1 MGDFRTSI
9 APHLGGWG
17 VKSWRFGVRNE
28 EEKGRMG
35 EKENMGKEEF
45 KRRRR
50 RPNILDYVFRRI
62 A

>member
-1 MGDFRTSI
+1 
-9 APHLGGWG
+9 
-17 VKSWRFGVRNE
+17 VRNE
-28 EEKGRMG
+28 EENGRMG

>member
-1 MGDFRTSI
+1 
-9 APHLGGWG
+9 
-17 VKSWRFGVRNE
+17 VRNE
-28 EEKGRMG
+28 GENGRMG

-50 RPNILDYVFRRI
+50 PNILDYVFRRI